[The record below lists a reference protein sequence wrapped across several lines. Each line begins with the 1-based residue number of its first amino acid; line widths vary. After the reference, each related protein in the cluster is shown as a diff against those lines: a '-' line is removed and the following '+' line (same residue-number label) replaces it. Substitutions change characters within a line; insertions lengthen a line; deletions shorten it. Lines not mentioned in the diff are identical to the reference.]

1 MLAKVG
7 RGVKRAAMGKALV
20 KGELQK
26 SLVGW
31 GIAST
36 LGSQK
41 PRLWAVCV
49 RKRDRDG
56 ETERRRLV
64 ESNAFGYQKRFKV
77 GRGHIKAV
85 RYEGAQ
91 SLAHE
96 RGGAMTTR
104 FKHNSVKFGPVETL
118 CKIVICANN

>member
-1 MLAKVG
+1 MLSDAPMLAKVG

-49 RKRDRDG
+49 
-56 ETERRRLV
+56 
-64 ESNAFGYQKRFKV
+64 
-77 GRGHIKAV
+77 
-85 RYEGAQ
+85 
-91 SLAHE
+91 
-96 RGGAMTTR
+96 
-104 FKHNSVKFGPVETL
+104 
-118 CKIVICANN
+118 